1 MYLLG
6 SSGGTMQRVASRIDA
21 VTVYRTGALVSRVAE
36 LEVEGAELPRAVQI
50 ADLPLSLDD
59 GSLRVRVEPVEGV
72 DGSLPEA
79 ADVRVA
85 LGVPDHEGA
94 PAPVEP
100 ESLRAARVEEE
111 RVREEIAQ
119 VERALERLAQ
129 VAMPARP
136 PGRRGETPPPSPT
149 AARIELLAFR
159 SARTRVLH
167 ERRRALHEELR
178 RAGERRAELEE
189 RERRASS
196 ARQAKEHELRKS
208 AVVRLRPGT
217 ARAARL
223 VLEYLVPGARWAP
236 SYSIRFDRSL
246 ARAEL
251 SVRAVVCQR
260 TGEDWH
266 GVRLLLSTA
275 QAQRWTELPELRS
288 IRIGR
293 VQPPP
298 ARTGW
303 RPAPAGADALYADYD
318 RAFGGP
324 GRPVVSVPAPAPLPE
339 PKPALAVPQP
349 VRAAADRS
357 GTAVFDEGHTTGQYE
372 IPDFADYSSEFDDDR
387 TSPGRVGV
395 PDPVGMFREEKTEP
409 ARMMALPPA
418 MPGAMQAAPA
428 PMAPPLGAMQSV
440 SSFAAPQA
448 EGAEAYRRASP
459 AKSRAVRSRAG
470 GVAKK
475 EAYGGGG
482 GPGMAAPADDEA
494 PATELRAAPELLAY
508 GNLRMPQPM
517 DLRRGGLVRVE
528 DSEIYLALLAQ
539 LHVHVE
545 FNVLAVLARAVDRA
559 RQIVRQPLP
568 PRHVAPRDEDGFD
581 YAYRAEAPLD
591 IPADGAF
598 HSVPLSQHQ
607 ASARPRYVVVPR
619 ETRDVFRFVEI
630 DSPLEAPLLP
640 GPADVYIGED
650 FLVTTDVRAT
660 PPRGVLRLGLGV
672 EQGIKVSRN
681 SAFEEKTAG
690 LMRGSLA
697 LRHEIRV
704 AVANRLE
711 RPALVEVRE
720 RIPVPSVEDDSDIDV
735 VMIDIRPAA
744 QTYEQADAPIRGGR
758 RWEVEVAPGKETEIS
773 AIYEVRIAGKH
784 ELVGGNRREA

>member
-1 MYLLG
+1 
-6 SSGGTMQRVASRIDA
+6 MQRIASRIDA
-21 VTVYRTGALVSRVAE
+21 VTVYRTGALVSRVAA
-36 LEVEGAELPRAVQI
+36 LEVVGTELPSAVQI
-50 ADLPLSLDD
+50 VDLPLSLED
-59 GSLRVRVEPVEGV
+59 GSLRVRVEAMEGME
-72 DGSLPEA
+72 GSLPEA

-85 LGVPDHEGA
+85 LGVPDPEGA

-136 PGRRGETPPPSPT
+136 QGRRGHPPPASPT

-178 RAGERRAELEE
+178 RADEHRAELEE

-223 VLEYLVPGARWAP
+223 VIEYLVPGARWAP

-246 ARAEL
+246 ARAEVA
-251 SVRAVVCQR
+251 VRAVVCQR
-260 TGEDWH
+260 SGEDWH

-288 IRIGR
+288 IRVGR
-293 VQPPP
+293 VQAQP

-303 RPAPAGADALYADYD
+303 RPAPTGADALYADYD

-324 GRPVVSVPAPAPLPE
+324 GRPPVSLPAPA
-339 PKPALAVPQP
+339 P
-349 VRAAADRS
+349 VRAAAVPRQVPPGERVDRS
-357 GTAVFDEGHTTGQYE
+357 GTAAFDEGHTTGEYE
-372 IPDFADYSSEFDDDR
+372 IDELAGDYMSEFDDDR
-387 TSPGRVGV
+387 TSPGRAGV
-395 PDPVGMFREEKTEP
+395 PEPVGMFREEKTEP
-409 ARMMALPPA
+409 ARMMS
-418 MPGAMQAAPA
+418 MPAAPA
-428 PMAPPLGAMQSV
+428 PFMSAPPAAGAMMGGIASY
-440 SSFAAPQA
+440 AAPQGMEMA
-448 EGAEAYRRASP
+448 KSRGRLSRSSP
-459 AKSRAVRSRAG
+459 AK
-470 GVAKK
+470 K
-475 EAYGGGG
+475 EGYGGGRDRG
-482 GPGMAAPADDEA
+482 GGAPGMAGPGDDEPA
-494 PATELRAAPELLAY
+494 PTELRAAPELLAY
-508 GNLRMPQPM
+508 GSLRMPRPA
-517 DLRRGGLVRVE
+517 DARRGGLVRVDDRE
-528 DSEIYLALLAQ
+528 LYVDFLVQ
-539 LHVHVE
+539 LRVHVE
-545 FNVLAVLARAVDRA
+545 IDVLAAVSRAVLRA

-591 IPADGAF
+591 IPSDGAF
-598 HSVPLSQHQ
+598 HALPLSQHQ
-607 ASARPRYVVVPR
+607 APARPRYVVVPR

-630 DSPLEAPLLP
+630 DSPIDAPLLP

-681 SAFEEKTAG
+681 TAFEEKTAG

-720 RIPVPSVEDDSDIDV
+720 RIPVPAIEDDSDIDV
-735 VMIDIRPAA
+735 VMIDMRPTSQSYD
-744 QTYEQADAPIRGGR
+744 QTDAPIRGGR
-758 RWEVEVAPGKETEIS
+758 RWELEIAPGKETEIS

-784 ELVGGNRREA
+784 ELIGGNRREA

>member
-1 MYLLG
+1 LVRLEMDRDQGAMYLLG
-6 SSGGTMQRVASRIDA
+6 LPGGTMQRIASRIDA
-21 VTVYRTGALVSRVAE
+21 VTVYRTGALVSRVAA
-36 LEVEGAELPRAVQI
+36 LEVVGNELPSAVQI
-50 ADLPLSLDD
+50 ADLPLSLED
-59 GSLRVRVEPVEGV
+59 GSLRVRVEPVEGAE
-72 DGSLPEA
+72 GSLPEA

-85 LGVPDHEGA
+85 LGVPDPEGT

-129 VAMPARP
+129 VVMPARP
-136 PGRRGETPPPSPT
+136 QGRRGQPPPASPT

-178 RAGERRAELEE
+178 RASVHRADLEE
-189 RERRASS
+189 REQRASS

-246 ARAEL
+246 ARAEVA
-251 SVRAVVCQR
+251 VRAVVCQR

-293 VQPPP
+293 VQPRP

-303 RPAPAGADALYADYD
+303 RPPPAGADALYADYD

-324 GRPVVSVPAPAPLPE
+324 GRAPVSLPPPAPVRGAV
-339 PKPALAVPQP
+339 AQAVPTP
-349 VRAAADRS
+349 ARVERS
-357 GTAVFDEGHTTGQYE
+357 GTAAFDEGHTTGQYE
-372 IPDFADYSSEFDDDR
+372 IPTPEPDLDYVSEFDEDR
-387 TSPGRVGV
+387 TAPGRAGV
-395 PDPVGMFREEKTEP
+395 PTPVGMFREEKTEP
-409 ARMMALPPA
+409 ARMLHVPPSPALGAPA
-418 MPGAMQAAPA
+418 PGAMVDDFALARSYGAPMQAAEMP
-428 PMAPPLGAMQSV
+428 
-440 SSFAAPQA
+440 
-448 EGAEAYRRASP
+448 
-459 AKSRAVRSRAG
+459 KSRRLVSRGAP
-470 GVAKK
+470 AKK
-475 EAYGGGG
+475 EAFGGGG
-482 GPGMAAPADDEA
+482 SAQATLADEA
-494 PATELRAAPELLAY
+494 PTTELRAAPELLAY
-508 GNLRMPQPM
+508 GSLRMPRPM
-517 DLRRGGLVRVE
+517 DVRRGGLIRVD
-528 DSEIYLALLAQ
+528 DSELYRDFLAEVR
-539 LHVHVE
+539 VHVE
-545 FNVLAVLARAVDRA
+545 IDVLAVVSRAVDRA

-581 YAYRAEAPLD
+581 YAYRAEVPLD

-598 HSVPLSQHQ
+598 HTVPLSQHHAQ
-607 ASARPRYVVVPR
+607 ARSRYVVVPR
-619 ETRDVFRFVEI
+619 ETRDVFRFAEI
-630 DSPLEAPLLP
+630 DSPIDAPLLP

-672 EQGIKVSRN
+672 EQGVKVSRN
-681 SAFEEKTAG
+681 TAFEEKTAG

-704 AVANRLE
+704 TVANRLE

-720 RIPVPSVEDDSDIDV
+720 RIPVAAIEDDSDIDV
-735 VMIDIRPAA
+735 VMIDMRPTSSSYD
-744 QTYEQADAPIRGGR
+744 QVDAPIRGGR
-758 RWEVEVAPGKETEIS
+758 RWELEIAPGKEAEIS

-784 ELVGGNRREA
+784 ELIGGNRRES